1 MKLYNYLGHSIHVK
15 TKSGKKYEGCVKR
28 YHRKGDGK
36 EQITIVPK
44 PITISIDDI
53 DLIECIDEYRTNKVI
68 LFSLSEIAEQT
79 KEPIEVIERE
89 INRIDHADY
98 QVDTNLTMYDLN
110 TVFEVAANLGKMNM
124 FEWYCDECDA
134 YLNDQD
140 GFKDNNGKWICKECG
155 HENIISKEHIKDL

>member
-15 TKSGKKYEGCVKR
+15 TKSGKKYEGYVKH

-36 EQITIVPK
+36 EQIDIVPK

-53 DLIECIDEYRTNKVI
+53 DLIEYAEEYRTNKVF
-68 LFSLSEIAEQT
+68 LFSLSEIAEQV

-110 TVFEVAANLGKMNM
+110 TVFEVAANLGKLNM

-134 YLNDQD
+134 YLNDKD
-140 GFKDNNGKWICKECG
+140 GFEDNNGKWICKECG
-155 HENIISKEHIKDL
+155 HENIISKEQLN